1 MIIYHFL
8 FVLRNSAFPLPP
20 PLLKVSVGRAAAYLL
35 YLNANVFLL
44 DSPVQGRAG
53 QASARPETDN
63 AFLTSREE

>member
-8 FVLRNSAFPLPP
+8 FVLRNSAYPLPP
-20 PLLKVSVGRAAAYLL
+20 PLLKVSVGRAVAYLL

-53 QASARPETDN
+53 QA
-63 AFLTSREE
+63 

>member
-8 FVLRNSAFPLPP
+8 FVLRNSAFPLLP

-53 QASARPETDN
+53 FSQTRN
-63 AFLTSREE
+63 

>member
-8 FVLRNSAFPLPP
+8 FVLRNSAFP

-44 DSPVQGRAG
+44 DSPGQGKH
-53 QASARPETDN
+53 QPDQKLITH
-63 AFLTSREE
+63 F